1 MGSRINEEEKRVYL
15 PFAKAVEIAV
25 RNLRTRFGRS
35 IITASGVMLG
45 IAFLVSV
52 QSGNI
57 ITNAATAGRGFTSE
71 AQSTWLVVMSLLVC
85 AVGITNAMLMSVT
98 ERFREIGTMKCLG
111 ALDRYIVEMF
121 LLEALFQGFAGS
133 LIGCVIGFIA
143 SLFSQ
148 AFKYGFGRVFSTLPV
163 LELLGSMGIALLVG
177 SILSVLAAIYPAYR
191 AAKMPPAVAM
201 RMEV

>member
-1 MGSRINEEEKRVYL
+1 MGSRRNDEKRVYL
-15 PFAKAVEIAV
+15 PFSKAVEIAM

-52 QSGNI
+52 QSGNL
-57 ITNAATAGRGFTSE
+57 ITNAVTGGRSFTTE
-71 AQSTWLVVMSLLVC
+71 AQSTWLITMSLLVC

-133 LIGCVIGFIA
+133 FIGCVLGFVA
-143 SLFSQ
+143 SLLSQ
-148 AFKYGFGRVFSTLPV
+148 AFRYGFGKVFSTLPV
-163 LELLGSMGIALLVG
+163 LDLLGSMGIALLVG

>member
-1 MGSRINEEEKRVYL
+1 MGSRNNGEEKRVYL
-15 PFAKAVEIAV
+15 PFSKAVEIAM
-25 RNLRTRFGRS
+25 RNLRIRFWRS

-52 QSGNI
+52 QTGNV
-57 ITNAATAGRGFTSE
+57 ITNAVTGGRSFTTE
-71 AQSTWLVVMSLLVC
+71 AQSTWLITMSLLVC

-133 LIGCVIGFIA
+133 LVGAVLGFIA

-148 AFKYGFGRVFSTLPV
+148 AFRFGLGRVFTTLPI
-163 LELLGSMGIALLVG
+163 LSILGTIGIALLVG
-177 SILSVLAAIYPAYR
+177 SVLSVIAAIYPAYR